1 MWWSEKEVD
10 IWSYNDYPTMY
21 TRRRDSPFL
30 SEVFG
35 VSASFLFGHD
45 MGSLL
50 LPDAVIIHRFLEME
64 CRFDGG
70 FLPA

>member
-1 MWWSEKEVD
+1 MVKKRKGD
-10 IWSYNDYPTMY
+10 IFDQNHPEIHI
-21 TRRRDSPFL
+21 RGRDSHFF
-30 SEVFG
+30 SEVFV
-35 VSASFLFGHD
+35 VSDSFLFGHD

-50 LPDAVIIHRFLEME
+50 LPGAVIIHRFLEME

>member
-1 MWWSEKEVD
+1 MVKKRKGD
-10 IWSYNDYPTMY
+10 IFDQNHPEIHI
-21 TRRRDSPFL
+21 RGRDSPFL

-70 FLPA
+70 LLPA